1 MEKSEKNFSGK
12 YEQDADSVL
21 EKKGVAPEEPLILLT
36 LGEITKDVYQD
47 FFSDAVGKTVTE
59 KQRFALDKT
68 FKHLSVI
75 QKEKWRDDYRKNG
88 YVMLYS
94 PIFQEEFYLARDDQ
108 AFKSLKNKGLVVY
121 MESELPRLKGLEK
134 DDILWIHRGKKLGGK
149 IVKEEPDEQRRGA

>member
-1 MEKSEKNFSGK
+1 VKKSEKNFSGK

-21 EKKGVAPEEPLILLT
+21 EKKGVEPEEPLILAT
-36 LGEITKDVYQD
+36 LGDITKDVYQE
-47 FFSDAVGKTVTE
+47 FFIDAVGQTVAE

-68 FKHLSVI
+68 FKHLSII
-75 QKEKWRDDYRKNG
+75 QVEKWRDGYRKNG

-94 PIFQEEFYLARDDQ
+94 PVFQEEFYLARDDQ

-134 DDILWIHRGKKLGGK
+134 DDILWVHRGKKFGCK
-149 IVKEEPDEQRRGA
+149 IVKEDKDE